1 MLLGQ
6 RGDADLSARNNSRVR
21 PELEKLVRD
30 GMARYYVP
38 GVAIGILHDGDEDIA
53 AYGVTNLEHPLPVDA
68 DTLFQIASITKT
80 ITATVVM
87 RLVERGALDLD
98 APIRRYLQEFKV
110 RDADAAKRATLRHL
124 VTHTGGWLGDCFAD
138 FGKGD
143 DALARYVAAMAE
155 LEQLTPIGEVWH
167 YSNSSF
173 AVLGRLIEIATGKTF
188 EAAVRE
194 LLFIPLGMAKSCLG
208 ADEAITHRVAIGH
221 VIVDE
226 QPRVARPWAFPRATT
241 PVGGVVSNVRELLA
255 YARFH
260 LGDGRT
266 TDGGRLLSVGS
277 LELMR
282 TRLTPAD
289 NDRAVGVAW
298 FLREVGG
305 VTLQFHGGS
314 AIGQQGVLML
324 APERGCAI
332 AVQTNS
338 TRGALL
344 HQAIT
349 KWALKTFV
357 GVEERAPK
365 HVRMTKTRRDE
376 LVARYTAALADV
388 ELRAGGDGVL
398 LYRSTSHNVLGV
410 KPRPSDPQPTPVA
423 FTGDDQFICLEGPL
437 QHLKREV
444 IRDESGAVRWIRA
457 GGRVYR
463 RVEA

>member
-1 MLLGQ
+1 
-6 RGDADLSARNNSRVR
+6 VR
-21 PELEKLVRD
+21 PELEKLVRE
-30 GMARYYVP
+30 GMSRHHVP
-38 GVAIGILHDGDEDIA
+38 GVAIGVLHEGDEDIA

-98 APIRRYLQEFKV
+98 APVRRYIPEFRL
-110 RDADAAKRATLRHL
+110 RDEDAANRATLRHL

-155 LEQLTPIGEVWH
+155 LEQLTPLDGIWH

-173 AVLGRLIEIATGKTF
+173 AVLGRLIEVATEKTY

-194 LLFIPLGMAKSCLG
+194 LLFIPLGMAKSCFN
-208 ADEAITHRVAIGH
+208 ADEAITNRVAVGH

-226 QPRVARPWAFPRATT
+226 QPRVARPWAFPRAAT
-241 PVGGVVSNVRELLA
+241 PVGGVISTVRDLLA

-260 LGDGRT
+260 LGDGRAP
-266 TDGGRLLSVGS
+266 DGGRLLSVGS

-282 TRLTPAD
+282 TRLAPAD

-298 FLREVGG
+298 FLREIGG
-305 VTLQFHGGS
+305 VTIQFHGGV
-314 AIGQQGVLML
+314 AIGQQGILML
-324 APERGCAI
+324 APERGFAI

-338 TRGALL
+338 GRGGLL
-344 HQAIT
+344 HQEIT
-349 KWALKTFV
+349 KWALKTYL
-357 GVEERAPK
+357 GVDEAEPA

-376 LVARYTAALADV
+376 LVARYTAALSDV
-388 ELRAGGDGVL
+388 ELRAAGDGVL
-398 LYRSTSHNVLGV
+398 LYRSISHNVLGV
-410 KPRPSDPQPTPVA
+410 KPAPSDPPPSRVA
-423 FTGDDQFICLEGPL
+423 FIDDDSFVCIEGPL
-437 QHLKREV
+437 KDLRGEV
-444 IRDESGAVRWIRA
+444 LRDGTGAIRWIRA

-463 RVEA
+463 RLEG

>member
-1 MLLGQ
+1 MPLDQ
-6 RGDADLSARNNSRVR
+6 RSDAELTHAHNSCVR
-21 PELEKLVRD
+21 PELEKLVRE
-30 GMARYYVP
+30 GMSQHHVP

-53 AYGVTNLEHPLPVDA
+53 AYGVTNLEHPLPVDG

-98 APIRRYLQEFKV
+98 APIRRYLPEFRV
-110 RDADAAKRATLRHL
+110 RDEDAARRATLRHL

-155 LEQLTPIGEVWH
+155 LEQLTPLGEIWH

-173 AVLGRLIEIATGKTF
+173 AVLGRLIEVATGKTY
-188 EAAVRE
+188 ESAVRE
-194 LLFIPLGMAKSCLG
+194 LLFIPLGMTKSCFN

-221 VIVDE
+221 VIVEE
-226 QPRVARPWAFPRATT
+226 QPRVVRPYAFPRATT
-241 PVGGVVSNVRELLA
+241 PVGGVISSVRELLA

-266 TDGGRLLSVGS
+266 SDGSRLLSVGS

-282 TRLTPAD
+282 TRLAPAD
-289 NDRAVGVAW
+289 NDRALGVAW

-324 APERGCAI
+324 APERGFAI

-338 TRGALL
+338 GRGGLL
-344 HQAIT
+344 HEAIT
-349 KWALKTFV
+349 KWALKTYL
-357 GVEERAPK
+357 GVDRPEPG
-365 HVRMTKTRRDE
+365 HVRVPKSKRDE
-376 LVARYTAALADV
+376 LVARYTAALSDV
-388 ELRAGGDGVL
+388 EIRHGGDGVL
-398 LYRSTSHNVLGV
+398 LYRSINHNVLGI
-410 KPRPSDPQPTPVA
+410 KPAPTDPPASPMA
-423 FTGDDQFICLEGPL
+423 FTADDRFICLEGPL
-437 QHLKREV
+437 KDLRGE
-444 IRDESGAVRWIRA
+444 ILRDPVGSVRWIRA
-457 GGRVYR
+457 GGRVFR
-463 RVEA
+463 RVQA